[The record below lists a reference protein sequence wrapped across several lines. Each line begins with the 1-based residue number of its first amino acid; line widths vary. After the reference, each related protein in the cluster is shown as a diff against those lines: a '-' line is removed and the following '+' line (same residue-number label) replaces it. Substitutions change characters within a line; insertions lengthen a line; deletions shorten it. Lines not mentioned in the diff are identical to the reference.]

1 MAIKDNT
8 ISKFKDDRNENIFI
22 GLKYPPHRSQSD
34 SSGFFAGTSTT
45 DETIKNNLICLL
57 KTERGER
64 IMQPTFGIPWK
75 SFLFEHLNQDL
86 IDEVT
91 ATISDSISVWLPF
104 VKVENIKLIPA
115 GIQSDHETVNLNS
128 TMKLEVFFRITSDPT
143 TLQSVGTIV
152 TGGTS

>member
-1 MAIKDNT
+1 
-8 ISKFKDDRNENIFI
+8 
-22 GLKYPPHRSQSD
+22 
-34 SSGFFAGTSTT
+34 
-45 DETIKNNLICLL
+45 
-57 KTERGER
+57 
-64 IMQPTFGIPWK
+64 MQPTFGIPWK